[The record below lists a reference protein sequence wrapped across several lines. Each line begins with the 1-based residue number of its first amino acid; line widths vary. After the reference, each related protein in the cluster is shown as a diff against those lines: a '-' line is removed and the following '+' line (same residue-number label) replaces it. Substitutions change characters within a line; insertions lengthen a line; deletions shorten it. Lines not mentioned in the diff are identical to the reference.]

1 MEVKITI
8 VYNYTIYT
16 KIFYNIHIIKLIHL
30 NKYNKWLISFI
41 QYSIIVLYFLYI
53 VQSVHRKLLEYTAN
67 TFVFSASVAVCCLV
81 SMSSQLDLT
90 QAGNDN
96 ITQNYKFTY
105 FTNANI

>member
-53 VQSVHRKLLEYTAN
+53 VQSVHRNTAN
-67 TFVFSASVAVCCLV
+67 IFVFSASVAVCCLV
-81 SMSSQLDLT
+81 SMSPQLDLT